1 LVVFCGGYDSL
12 VHGTLPV
19 GGTFHQ
25 HFPAKVFDERQV
37 NDLFWLYG

>member
-19 GGTFHQ
+19 GGAFYQ
-25 HFPAKVFDERQV
+25 HFPTEVFHERQV